1 MIVKRPLL
9 TAFAV
14 SCSFALN
21 ACLSAV
27 PIARDADMVL
37 SGAMGGHLYPPQEY
51 VTDADWL
58 RRNVVIKHV
67 PGHEVGSACS
77 LYGNPFDMFVAECV
91 KAFEDGSV
99 LMILPICP
107 GFSTFYCDVAEQHG
121 WGHVYQAKMGR
132 QMTHDGWGRFNRP
145 S

>member
-1 MIVKRPLL
+1 MKRPVL
-9 TAFAV
+9 TAFAI

-21 ACLSAV
+21 ACVSAI

-37 SGAMGGHLYPPQEY
+37 SGAMGGHLYPPQHY
-51 VTDADWL
+51 VTDADWV

-67 PGHEVGSACS
+67 PGHEVGATCK

-99 LMILPICP
+99 LMILPTCP
-107 GFSTFYCDVAEQHG
+107 EFSTFYCEVAEQHG

-132 QMTHDGWGRFNRP
+132 EMTHQGWGRFNRP